1 MSAHSSTTADLK
13 SHFTT
18 YLFPQ
23 ATNPIMF
30 LMHSLRMWRNT
41 TLVGLRVSTATPS
54 VENARVFIPARIG
67 FKGLLA
73 NHMYIFSRNASELQ
87 LLIMYTDYIYIYTE
101 LFS

>member
-13 SHFTT
+13 SHLTT

-30 LMHSLRMWRNT
+30 LIRMWSNT
-41 TLVGLRVSTATPS
+41 TLVGLRVSTATPP
-54 VENARVFIPARIG
+54 VENARVFIPAGIG

-87 LLIMYTDYIYIYTE
+87 LVIMYTDYIYIYIYIH
-101 LFS
+101 